1 MSSVS
6 ESNSEL
12 EDQLMRM
19 KDEKEEE
26 EKERT
31 RLKEDLQE
39 SRERTRLLQ
48 AELAQV
54 CDAFNFSESRNAAG
68 SSMDLHFL
76 TCSH

>member
-1 MSSVS
+1 
-6 ESNSEL
+6 
-12 EDQLMRM
+12 MRM

>member
-1 MSSVS
+1 
-6 ESNSEL
+6 
-12 EDQLMRM
+12 MRM

-54 CDAFNFSESRNAAG
+54 CDAFNFSECRNAAG